1 MTMLQEQAVQMIQ
14 DMSDDNVG
22 FLIEVIQRL
31 IPKKTYTSVI
41 YPSQKP
47 DEKMQAFK
55 ELVATR
61 SDFLVAREPFYESAL
76 HVMEKCASGEAEGY
90 IAFHS
95 LPNLWYIL
103 RKVPAETRRSWLEK
117 VCKILKVASASQEAV
132 MKAIK
137 MDNFK
142 DFEDCLQDRCA
153 EEVSANYIITR
164 NTADFEASVVSAIEP
179 DEWLKKLN

>member
-1 MTMLQEQAVQMIQ
+1 MVVLIDT
-14 DMSDDNVG
+14 NV
-22 FLIEVIQRL
+22 II
-31 IPKKTYTSVI
+31 
-41 YPSQKP
+41 
-47 DEKMQAFK
+47 
-55 ELVATR
+55 
-61 SDFLVAREPFYESAL
+61 DFLVAREPFYDSAL

-90 IAFHS
+90 MAFHS

-103 RKVPAETRRSWLEK
+103 RKVPAEK
-117 VCKILKVASASQEAV
+117 VCKILKVASASQKAV

>member
-1 MTMLQEQAVQMIQ
+1 MC
-14 DMSDDNVG
+14 
-22 FLIEVIQRL
+22 R
-31 IPKKTYTSVI
+31 
-41 YPSQKP
+41 
-47 DEKMQAFK
+47 
-55 ELVATR
+55 AT
-61 SDFLVAREPFYESAL
+61 EE
-76 HVMEKCASGEAEGY
+76 
-90 IAFHS
+90 I

>member
-1 MTMLQEQAVQMIQ
+1 MVVLIDT
-14 DMSDDNVG
+14 NV
-22 FLIEVIQRL
+22 II
-31 IPKKTYTSVI
+31 
-41 YPSQKP
+41 
-47 DEKMQAFK
+47 
-55 ELVATR
+55 
-61 SDFLVAREPFYESAL
+61 DFLVAREPFYDSAL

-164 NTADFEASVVSAIEP
+164 NTADFEAFNHILKTVLEIYHNTIKVSVYAADRIPLFGCVTYGNCKIQFSISIFNHNIICVP
-179 DEWLKKLN
+179 YNHNPLFLR

>member
-1 MTMLQEQAVQMIQ
+1 MVVLIDT
-14 DMSDDNVG
+14 NV
-22 FLIEVIQRL
+22 II
-31 IPKKTYTSVI
+31 
-41 YPSQKP
+41 
-47 DEKMQAFK
+47 
-55 ELVATR
+55 
-61 SDFLVAREPFYESAL
+61 DFLVAREPFYDSAL

-137 MDNFK
+137 MDRTVQLLPEVFLLRIHSHPSSWIGW
-142 DFEDCLQDRCA
+142 LQD
-153 EEVSANYIITR
+153 EEYMQFLQPYSLLHT
-164 NTADFEASVVSAIEP
+164 D
-179 DEWLKKLN
+179 